1 MALLI
6 CREIPDVA
14 SDYISR
20 EGSKRTR
27 LMVAI
32 HVAQCSN
39 CRNYIRGLRIARRIA
54 AESLRGSVPT
64 ALLQNLGPSNPDR
77 GGSFKEPTE

>member
-6 CREIPDVA
+6 CKEIPDVA

-39 CRNYIRGLRIARRIA
+39 CRNYIRGLKISGNLA
-54 AESLRGSVPT
+54 AESLRGPVPT
-64 ALLQNLGPSNPDR
+64 ALLQNLGLDIPDR
-77 GGSFKEPTE
+77 GGSFKEPNE